1 MDWEFGVGRC
11 KLFYLEWISN
21 GSSHRGA
28 VEMNL
33 TSVHEDT
40 GLIPGLTP
48 WVKDLVLP

>member
-33 TSVHEDT
+33 TSVHEDA
-40 GLIPGLTP
+40 GSIPGFSQ
-48 WVKDLVLP
+48 WVCELELL